1 MNQDG
6 TVRISSFTDVLCVWA
21 YVSQVRIDE
30 LRNHFGNRV
39 AMQYHFFPLFG
50 STEHRIGE
58 RWKDRGGIP
67 GYARHVA
74 AVCEEFP
81 HVALSPDAWTRT
93 VPRSSAAPHHFL
105 KAVQWLETD
114 GTIPGRPEARFDG
127 RTRFEETAWRV
138 RLAFFRDGRDVSQG
152 DCLLEIAAGLELPS
166 DRLEACM
173 NNGAAMA
180 AMSRDDELRHEYKI
194 EGSPTLILNGR
205 RQKLYGNIGY
215 KILEANVQEVLNRPR
230 NRASWC

>member
-1 MNQDG
+1 MNQAA

-30 LRNHFGNRV
+30 LQKKFGDRV

-58 RWKDRGGIP
+58 RWKDRGGFT
-67 GYARHVA
+67 GYAEHVA
-74 AVCEEFP
+74 AVCAEFP
-81 HVALSPDAWTRT
+81 HIDLSPDAWTRT
-93 VPRSSAAPHHFL
+93 VPRSSAPAHHFL

-114 GTIPGRPEARFDG
+114 GKASECPEDRFDG
-127 RTRFEETAWRV
+127 RSRFEATAWRT
-138 RLAFFRDGRDVSQG
+138 RLAFFRDGRDVSRR
-152 DCLLEIAAGLELPS
+152 DCLLEIAAELDLPV

-173 NNGAAMA
+173 NSGAAMA
-180 AMSRDDELRHEYKI
+180 AMSRDDELRHELKV
-194 EGSPTLILNGR
+194 EGSPTLILNDR

-215 KILEANVQEVLNRPR
+215 KILEANVHEVLNRPR